1 MIIQDILLG
10 CSQPDIR
17 QKNMFQGKLDNV
29 LKAHLRTAIRSHG
42 QLTKD
47 GTR

>member
-17 QKNMFQGKLDNV
+17 QKSMVQGNLDNV
-29 LKAHLRTAIRSHG
+29 SKAHLGTVIRSHG
-42 QLTKD
+42 LLTKD
-47 GTR
+47 GTK